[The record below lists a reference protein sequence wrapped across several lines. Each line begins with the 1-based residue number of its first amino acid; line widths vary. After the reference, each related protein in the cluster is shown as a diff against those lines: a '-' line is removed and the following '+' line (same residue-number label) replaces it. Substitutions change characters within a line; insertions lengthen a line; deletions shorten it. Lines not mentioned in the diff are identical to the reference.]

1 MLYLALV
8 FRILGSWFTVEIGKK
23 TQLSDLEEPD
33 PIQLYSLLPSRS
45 PYMSVSLSLSPTVVE
60 KKDQRGRERER
71 GGERMA
77 AKRKSAMVKERTSF
91 WADAEGAELLLPPH
105 RFEFLAPA
113 PLQHR

>member
-23 TQLSDLEEPD
+23 TQPSDLEEPD

-71 GGERMA
+71 GREDGCQEKIGNGERTN
-77 AKRKSAMVKERTSF
+77 K
-91 WADAEGAELLLPPH
+91 
-105 RFEFLAPA
+105 FLGGRGGGRAAPA
-113 PLQHR
+113 PA